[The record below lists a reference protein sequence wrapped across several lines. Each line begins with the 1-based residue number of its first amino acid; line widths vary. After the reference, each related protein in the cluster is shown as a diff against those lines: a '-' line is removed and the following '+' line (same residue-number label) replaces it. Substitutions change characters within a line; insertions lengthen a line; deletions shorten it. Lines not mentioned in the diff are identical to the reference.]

1 MLWYGQNYLIYPA
14 SFPEGSRTSAYQLAV
29 HLTPDNSYT
38 YLDVPVPTQY
48 DLPYEDLTLVT
59 RDEVKIRCY
68 LLMQRK
74 ELNLATKT
82 TFESLQEPEDPPEK
96 VVVVLCSRFL

>member
-1 MLWYGQNYLIYPA
+1 MRVIWLIHLA
-14 SFPEGSRTSAYQLAV
+14 PES
-29 HLTPDNSYT
+29 SYT

-59 RDEVKIRCY
+59 RDGVKIRCY
-68 LLMQRK
+68 LLAQRK

-82 TFESLQEPEDPPEK
+82 TFESLQEAYDPPEK
-96 VVVVLCSRFL
+96 VLIDLHPRFRRTHGR

>member
-1 MLWYGQNYLIYPA
+1 
-14 SFPEGSRTSAYQLAV
+14 
-29 HLTPDNSYT
+29 
-38 YLDVPVPTQY
+38 VPTQY

-59 RDEVKIRCY
+59 RDRVKIRCY

-82 TFESLQEPEDPPEK
+82 TFESLQEAEDPPEK
-96 VVVVLCSRFL
+96 VGIFLRLLFRQLTDHTHTVRRRSADSDYVSWEWREYGA

>member
-1 MLWYGQNYLIYPA
+1 MPPCPYDSPTND
-14 SFPEGSRTSAYQLAV
+14 E
-29 HLTPDNSYT
+29 YT
-38 YLDVPVPTQY
+38 CSDVPAPTQY

-68 LLMQRK
+68 LLTQRR

-82 TFESLQEPEDPPEK
+82 TFESLKEAEDPPEK
-96 VVVVLCSRFL
+96 VETGLYLCIWLADGP

>member
-1 MLWYGQNYLIYPA
+1 M
-14 SFPEGSRTSAYQLAV
+14 
-29 HLTPDNSYT
+29 
-38 YLDVPVPTQY
+38 PTQY

-68 LLMQRK
+68 LLAQRK

-82 TFESLQEPEDPPEK
+82 TFESLQEADDPPEK
-96 VVVVLCSRFL
+96 VRIEFYSLFWLPDGS